1 MIKFIKE
8 SYEELKLVKW
18 PNRNEA
24 LSLTGIVIGLS
35 IFVSLFV
42 ASADFVYTRLLE
54 LVIN

>member
-1 MIKFIKE
+1 VIKFIKE

-18 PNRNEA
+18 PTRNEA
-24 LSLTGIVIGLS
+24 LKLTGVVIGLS

>member
-8 SYEELKLVKW
+8 AYEELKLVKW
-18 PNRNEA
+18 PTRNEA
-24 LSLTGIVIGLS
+24 LRLTGIVIGLS